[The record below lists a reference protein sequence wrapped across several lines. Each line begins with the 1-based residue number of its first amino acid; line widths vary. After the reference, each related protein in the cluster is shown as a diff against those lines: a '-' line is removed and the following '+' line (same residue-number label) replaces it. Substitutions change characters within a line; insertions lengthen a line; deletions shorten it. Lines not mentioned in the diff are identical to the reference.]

1 MKFLNRM
8 KPRVNL
14 KSLIR
19 KKERTKASDRILPQT
34 LQKLSKIK
42 QNLYKFKTIRIT
54 KKRLRLEKK
63 VV

>member
-42 QNLYKFKTIRIT
+42 QNLYKLKTIRIT